1 MAKQIINIGIRAN
14 DGKGDSLRTA
24 FIKTNSNIGEL
35 FANVAS
41 NANTSNIYFDT
52 NSTLAQGA
60 FDRANSVF
68 LGDINFQDNL
78 MYSNSIVE
86 IGNDQH
92 QHKAWGLLYGQ
103 ITEQAN
109 NTYGNGV
116 AYDSANNILVATTT
130 QNEVNGLPQSTV
142 IKYDPFGNIYWRK
155 SVPTM
160 NVNNV
165 LLASYGEA
173 VTVDANNNVYLLTN
187 IPENFSTLVT
197 KFNYTGQNVYSTL
210 ISDAEGSTDI
220 TVDDEEFPYF
230 VGQHNLLTGL
240 DITGELYFTS
250 FSAQSMNAHVVVA
263 LPNNRGVLVGSD
275 GGKIHKFD
283 TEGVYIFSN
292 NVNTDGRKIIGLTYD
307 NSNNF
312 YAASNTVVYKFRANN
327 QLIWEREITGV
338 SSPNINFIKYDN
350 NFLYVNGVTTD
361 PNNQRAFINYKIDA
375 NGSLIWANAL
385 EVPSANQ
392 TIRLGHRQ
400 LDVRGEFLV
409 GIGYARPNNSTKDIS
424 VTYQL
429 PTSGALAGTYFGAS
443 GSRWNSFTYVTVPEA
458 NTTLSTTVGT
468 GNTTVTIAENT
479 DYAYTMN
486 LVIYGNPSPE
496 NEEDIYNFSQKWDF
510 NGLGTIVF
518 PSSGQTTGMDL
529 NGKTIANVGVINF
542 ADGTSSNTFGNI
554 AASPPTTAIGAT
566 GDRRGNIRANSTYLY
581 YCSNN
586 YDGTANV
593 WKRIAWSNDTW

>member
-116 AYDSANNILVATTT
+116 AYDSANNILVETTT

-210 ISDAEGSTDI
+210 VSDAEGSTDI

-292 NVNTDGRKIIGLTYD
+292 NVNTDGRKIIGLAYD

-312 YAASNTVVYKFRANN
+312 YAASNTVIYKFRANN
-327 QLIWEREITGV
+327 QLIWERQITGV

-400 LDVRGEFLV
+400 LDVRGDFLV

-458 NTTLSTTVGT
+458 NTTISTTVGT
-468 GNTTVTIAENT
+468 GNTTVTIAE
-479 DYAYTMN
+479 
-486 LVIYGNPSPE
+486 PSPTVVS
-496 NEEDIYNFSQKWDF
+496 NLYCIFLILNF
-510 NGLGTIVF
+510 
-518 PSSGQTTGMDL
+518 
-529 NGKTIANVGVINF
+529 
-542 ADGTSSNTFGNI
+542 
-554 AASPPTTAIGAT
+554 
-566 GDRRGNIRANSTYLY
+566 
-581 YCSNN
+581 
-586 YDGTANV
+586 
-593 WKRIAWSNDTW
+593 